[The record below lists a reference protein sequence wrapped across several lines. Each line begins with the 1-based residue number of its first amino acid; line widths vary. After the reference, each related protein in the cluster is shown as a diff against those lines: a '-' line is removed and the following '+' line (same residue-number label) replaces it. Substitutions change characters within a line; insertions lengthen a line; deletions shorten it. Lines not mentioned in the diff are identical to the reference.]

1 MWAGRHLE
9 RRKTENLHRR
19 LRVTPE
25 PARHRQRSTAGRALS
40 ERDTGCGRQ
49 GGPPCPGRDAE
60 GLAELGRRVGSLMG
74 GPDRQRPWRPAGPQL
89 QPGPRVPGH
98 VAGGMR
104 GRGTGSGVRDRDR
117 EDAIPPQPGG
127 AVPDPHPVRRGS
139 WETRRSW
146 TGSTDAADQAQHG
159 DGRVQGDRVLAARG
173 SVRWKEQ
180 GGGHG
185 PGQGL
190 REEGGPT
197 GQWSVTQ
204 GHARL
209 PLGSQARRVE
219 GCGLRVLIYTRWLNP
234 DNPQQTARTPPG
246 CSRAQT
252 GWGGKAR
259 HQPSTGPQAGTHWG
273 TGGGVLASA
282 QPSTS
287 GRAPSGERGEAGMR
301 PRRGLQAPPPH
312 AYLS

>member
-1 MWAGRHLE
+1 
-9 RRKTENLHRR
+9 
-19 LRVTPE
+19 
-25 PARHRQRSTAGRALS
+25 
-40 ERDTGCGRQ
+40 
-49 GGPPCPGRDAE
+49 
-60 GLAELGRRVGSLMG
+60 MG
-74 GPDRQRPWRPAGPQL
+74 WPDRQRLWRPAGPQL
-89 QPGPRVPGH
+89 QPGPRGPGH

-104 GRGTGSGVRDRDR
+104 GRGTGSGVRDPDR
-117 EDAIPPQPGG
+117 EDPIPHQPGG
-127 AVPDPHPVRRGS
+127 AVPDPHPARRGS

-146 TGSTDAADQAQHG
+146 TGSTDAGDQAQHG

-252 GWGGKAR
+252 GSGGGKAGASLGSPPR
-259 HQPSTGPQAGTHWG
+259 SPVPALARL
-273 TGGGVLASA
+273 GGGPASLSPA
-282 QPSTS
+282 SCS
-287 GRAPSGERGEAGMR
+287 GSSEPFPQS
-301 PRRGLQAPPPH
+301 PQCT
-312 AYLS
+312 